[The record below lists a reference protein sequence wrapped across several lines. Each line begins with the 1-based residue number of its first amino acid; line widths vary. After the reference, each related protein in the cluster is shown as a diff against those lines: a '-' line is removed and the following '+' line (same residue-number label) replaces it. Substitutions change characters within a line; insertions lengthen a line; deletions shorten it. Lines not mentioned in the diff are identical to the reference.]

1 MAWFNQS
8 LERQTAVQ
16 SSLALLLAFSLAVL
30 VCWLWPVWWVWLLT
44 GLSCWWI
51 CRSNLQSRRQLLSAF
66 RRASV
71 QLDALQLQDYSL
83 QAKPAYA
90 SGIAAEFQQQ
100 LQQLSA
106 QLQQRKSFFD
116 EQQFLLYRLID
127 QLNTPILVLN
137 HKAQLSY
144 ANDEFQQLFGQPWQ
158 SLKHSS
164 AASLGLEAV
173 PQWHFSAADRRQQWQ
188 IRHSRFVDQG
198 ERYQLLVFIDIELAL
213 RENQLQ
219 AWQQLIRVL
228 SHEIHNSLTP
238 VQSLTEYL
246 LQKTAPGREQ
256 DALQLI
262 HERSRHLQNFV
273 GRYAQLSKPLS
284 VQLQPVQSAALG
296 QSLQLL
302 YPQAGLQLSGPPL
315 CFQSDPTLLQQLLI
329 NLLKNAIEADS
340 PAGTLEL
347 RFSQQP
353 NYICIQLLDQ
363 GHGVSNTANLF
374 VPFYTTKPQG
384 QGIGLALCRQ
394 IARTLGGELTLTNRN
409 DGIAGACACL
419 LLPVSP
425 ASAAGDEPITPATV

>member
-8 LERQTAVQ
+8 LERQSAIQ
-16 SSLALLLAFSLAVL
+16 SSLTILLAIAAAAL
-30 VCWLWPVWWVWLLT
+30 VCWRWPLWWVYLLAALGCWLLVR
-44 GLSCWWI
+44 LVLNS
-51 CRSNLQSRRQLLSAF
+51 RLQILSAF

-83 QAKPAYA
+83 QAKPAY
-90 SGIAAEFQQQ
+90 SHGIAAEFQQQ
-100 LQQLSA
+100 LQQLA
-106 QLQQRKSFFD
+106 TQLQQRKSFFD

-144 ANDEFQQLFGQPWQ
+144 ANAQFQLLFGQPWQ

-164 AASLGLEAV
+164 ATSLGLEAV
-173 PQWHFSAADRRQQWQ
+173 PQWQFSAADRRQQWQ

-246 LQKTAPGREQ
+246 LQKTPAGRAQ

-262 HERSRHLQNFV
+262 HERSRHLQDFV

-284 VQLQPVQSAALG
+284 VQLQPVQSTALG

-302 YPQAGLQLSGPPL
+302 YPQAGLRLSGPSL

-329 NLLKNAIEADS
+329 NLLKNAIEAGS
-340 PAGTLEL
+340 PTGTAEL
-347 RFSQQP
+347 QFSQQP
-353 NYICIQLLDQ
+353 DHICLQLLDQ
-363 GHGVSNTANLF
+363 GHGVINATNLF

-394 IARTLGGELTLTNRN
+394 IARALGGELTLTNRS
-409 DGIAGACACL
+409 DGVTGACACL
-419 LLPVSP
+419 LLPVRP
-425 ASAAGDEPITPATV
+425 AAVAGDAPISATTA